1 MQIQCCGNNVRNNG
15 IVGRAQEEAQ
25 LARAL
30 IHNKIFPTWVF
41 HGISGVG
48 KTRVAIKF
56 AKHLL
61 ADVIPMEESLG
72 GGLDDAAH
80 KLVDSRIHPD
90 FFMQEQTSEPS
101 TIEEARALFLRVR
114 KTPALSKR
122 RVVIWENASDLNKNI
137 CNSLLKILEEPPAHT
152 VIILICNG
160 IGAIPQTLLSRAAK
174 IYFPPLEESA
184 IKLILDAMNIKNSDR
199 LAQLAEGSAGYA
211 WQLHENNGIEIY
223 NNILSAFSSGG
234 DIYPKTLKWII
245 DNNLCDNFQI
255 IKTSILRILKIY
267 TNLLGKICD
276 DKYFEEIK
284 ILSPT
289 VAKKIYPE
297 REIGKIQEIILM
309 LNLSETLSLDK
320 NAAIVN
326 VFEQFFKGGNESRY

>member
-1 MQIQCCGNNVRNNG
+1 MKIQRYGNSIRNDE

-30 IHNKIFPTWVF
+30 IHNKIFPTWIF
-41 HGISGVG
+41 HGISGIG
-48 KTRVAIKF
+48 KARVAVKF

-61 ADVIPMEESLG
+61 ADVVPAKESLG
-72 GGLDDAAH
+72 GGLDVH
-80 KLVDSRIHPD
+80 KLVDSRTHPD
-90 FFMQEQTSEPS
+90 FFMWEQTPEPA
-101 TIEEARALFLRVR
+101 TIEDARALFLRVR

-137 CNSLLKILEEPPAHT
+137 YNSLLKILEEPPVHT

-174 IYFPPLEESA
+174 IYFSPLEESA
-184 IKLILDAMNIKNSDR
+184 VKLILDNMNVKNSER

-211 WQLHENNGIEIY
+211 WQLYENNGIEIY
-223 NNILSAFSSGG
+223 ANILSAFSSGG

-245 DNNLCDNFQI
+245 DNNLCDNFKI

-267 TNLLGKICD
+267 TNLLGGIVN
-276 DKYFEEIK
+276 DKYLEEIK
-284 ILSPT
+284 VLAPT
-289 VAKKIYPE
+289 VAKKKYPE
-297 REIGKIQEIILM
+297 REIRKIQDIVLM

-326 VFEQFFKGGNESRY
+326 VFERFFKDGNESRY